1 MTTFDLTVLI
11 GLGHGIGKLG
21 AKLGIFVSL
30 LAPQVIWKAA
40 HSTETVK
47 ERKDRTRRDW
57 IGVASPLAAH
67 PLIGRELSIVLG
79 ALIKRT
85 RGGGKGE
92 TQNKATGR
100 QENSL
105 NPTTQMI
112 RQFIVDGHI

>member
-47 ERKDRTRRDW
+47 ERKE
-57 IGVASPLAAH
+57 G
-67 PLIGRELSIVLG
+67 
-79 ALIKRT
+79 
-85 RGGGKGE
+85 
-92 TQNKATGR
+92 
-100 QENSL
+100 
-105 NPTTQMI
+105 
-112 RQFIVDGHI
+112 